1 MNFKQAMDYINS
13 FSHSGKRITDL
24 SRISGLLECLDN
36 PQKKLKFVHIA
47 GTNGKGSVLEYCSNA
62 FINSGIKTG
71 QFTSPYILT
80 YCDRIR
86 INGENIPCERVAEI
100 CAEVKK
106 AVSSDYYSQFEIT
119 FAIALLYFLEEK
131 CEIVFLETG
140 IGGTLDAT
148 NVIENPLV
156 CAVTSVS
163 LDHTAILGG
172 TVEEIAAHKL
182 GIVKKH
188 APLVLSL
195 NNKESVKK
203 MAMEITAENKSS
215 LIIPDKNKL
224 EIIRNSI
231 FGTDFIYKNQKYSLK
246 MCGEHQVINALTAIE
261 ILEILRDS
269 YKISDSDISKSLSES
284 FVSSRIEVIGD
295 NPPVIIDG
303 GHNEAGI
310 DSLIEVLMQSGI
322 ERVTAVL
329 GMVEGKSADYAIE
342 KMSHISE
349 KVYCVDGYTDN
360 NIPAEILAEKFN
372 CLGIEAKCCCYKN
385 AFEDAFEYAKENN
398 IPLLVC
404 GSLYLASGIKTDGN
418 LPRNI
423 HRGV

>member
-1 MNFKQAMDYINS
+1 MNFKQAMDYINN

-24 SRISGLLECLDN
+24 SRISGLLQRLGN
-36 PQKKLKFVHIA
+36 PQKSLKFVHIA

-62 FINSGIKTG
+62 FINGGIRTG

-86 INGENIPCERVAEI
+86 INGRNIPQERVAEI
-100 CAEVKK
+100 CTEVKK

-140 IGGTLDAT
+140 IGGMLDAT
-148 NVIENPLV
+148 NVIGKPLV

-163 LDHTAILGG
+163 LDHTAILGS

-188 APLVLSL
+188 VPLVLSL
-195 NNKESVKK
+195 NNKDSVKK
-203 MAMEITAENKSS
+203 LAKEITAKSES
-215 LIIPDKNKL
+215 RLILPDDNKL

-231 FGTDFIYKNQKYSLK
+231 FGTDFIYKNRKYSLK
-246 MCGEHQVINALTAIE
+246 MCGKHQVVNAITAIE
-261 ILEILRDS
+261 VLEILRDS
-269 YKISDSDISKSLSES
+269 FKISDTDIEKSLAES

-310 DSLIEVLMQSGI
+310 ESLMEILKQSGI
-322 ERVTAVL
+322 ERVILVF
-329 GMVEGKSADYAIE
+329 GMVEGKSVDYAVE
-342 KMSHISE
+342 KMSRISE
-349 KVYCVDGYTDN
+349 MVYCVDGYISN
-360 NIPAEILAEKFN
+360 NIPAEILVEKFN
-372 CLGIEAKCCCYKN
+372 QLGIDAKCCHYKKT
-385 AFEDAFEYAKENN
+385 FETAVEYAKEKN

-404 GSLYLASGIKTDGN
+404 GSLYLASEIKTEGN
-418 LPRNI
+418 LPENF
-423 HRGV
+423 